1 MHRANH
7 ARNSII
13 AFLVILTIVSINGV
27 WGLQP
32 GEDVFAEE
40 RLIPLLQ
47 GTTFSPTI
55 RELDD
60 IEPPTTVQAS
70 FTLDNETGSTQTYT
84 LSVPDLADDIPGATV
99 DIAPSDNVT
108 IADGDD
114 VNITFRISLP
124 DDTST
129 GDKNLTVEAVE
140 QGSSNSIRAFI
151 SIDVVAPAT
160 ETPTPEPTEGPS
172 PTPEPV
178 CPNDPDD
185 PGSDSGGARL
195 LLVNLPEE
203 HGICV
208 QGDID
213 WFQFGGVG
221 GKEYTIEV
229 TEMDPGLDL
238 IIEVYDPD
246 LNLLI
251 TNDDDFSQPPD
262 APNPNNLRP
271 RVQSFRAPVDGIYY
285 IRVRDTLNIGGRDST
300 YIIGVFGE
308 SYGPTPA
315 VVPAVCRDLF
325 EEDGLPEESKL
336 ITSNEVQPNRALCP
350 EGDADWVRFFGSSGK
365 TYYIYTDTRPYSS
378 GINAETQ
385 PGADTTLLLTDRDGQ
400 SVLAFNDDIPGSL
413 DSEIQ
418 FTPRVDGFY
427 FAQIKNIGDIGNQFI
442 RYDLVLLLCVP
453 GEDCGRAPPQPTVQP
468 DDPGVTPDNGD
479 QDGTPTPTDDISF
492 DDELET
498 AEAETATQAAIESET
513 PTSTPDDDA
522 FSIRSRGSEMVNGP
536 VEGFADPSF
545 ADVWG
550 RSDRPV
556 AEQTVSRSWMWGPRG
571 LMARAENYTQ
581 AQSGMRQVEYFDKAR
596 MEINDPSG
604 DEESSWFVTTGLLVA
619 ELVSGEMQIGDNNF
633 VNRAPADI
641 PIAGDSDDTNAP
653 TYASF
658 TNLIAEPTGDRTGR
672 TVNEAIDRSGRI
684 SEYSGTQTGTR
695 LVHFVPETGHNIPD
709 VFWDYLNTQGIIYE
723 NGNYQNNLLF
733 DWVFTLGYPISEPYW
748 STVLVGGE
756 EQDVL
761 IQLYQRRVLTYS
773 PNNPEGWQVEM
784 GNVGR
789 HYYMWRYGED
799 LPS

>member
-7 ARNSII
+7 ARNSVI
-13 AFLVILTIVSINGV
+13 AGVIVLAILLTNQLWNSPPRYENEAVLAAPLQQVTFVWSPGSLSEDNINPGDEVTFTSDLENNGV
-27 WGLQP
+27 
-32 GEDVFAEE
+32 DD
-40 RLIPLLQ
+40 
-47 GTTFSPTI
+47 TF
-55 RELDD
+55 
-60 IEPPTTVQAS
+60 
-70 FTLDNETGSTQTYT
+70 
-84 LSVPDLADDIPGATV
+84 
-99 DIAPSDNVT
+99 
-108 IADGDD
+108 
-114 VNITFRISLP
+114 NITFDLPGGWSEPSFTPGASVPIAEDGEVRFNFFFDVP
-124 DDTST
+124 DDVDPGRYRIEIIATR
-129 GDKNLTVEAVE
+129 A
-140 QGSSNSIRAFI
+140 SNNTQTRAI
-151 SIDVVAPAT
+151 LSIDVVAEPT
-160 ETPTPEPTEGPS
+160 ETPTPSPTEGPS

-238 IIEVYDPD
+238 IIEIYDPD
-246 LNLLI
+246 LNLL
-251 TNDDDFSQPPD
+251 TVNDDDFSQPPD
-262 APNPNNLRP
+262 APNSNNLRP
-271 RVQSFRAPVDGIYY
+271 RVQSFRAPVDGLYY

-308 SYGPTPA
+308 SYGPTPV
-315 VVPAVCRDLF
+315 VVPAVCRDIF
-325 EEDGLPEESKL
+325 EEDGLPEEATL
-336 ITSNEVQPNRALCP
+336 ITSNEVQRNHALCP
-350 EGDADWVRFFGSSGK
+350 EGDADWVRFFGKSGK
-365 TYYIYTDTRPYSS
+365 TYYIYTDTRPY
-378 GINAETQ
+378 INEPNNAETQ
-385 PGADTTLLLTDRDGQ
+385 AGADTTLLLTDRDGQ

-427 FAQIKNIGDIGNQFI
+427 FAQVKNIGDIGNQFI
-442 RYDLVLLLCVP
+442 RYDLILLLCVP

-468 DDPGVTPDNGD
+468 NDPVTTPDNGD
-479 QDGTPTPTDDISF
+479 QNGSPTPTDELSF
-492 DDELET
+492 GEELET
-498 AEAETATQAAIESET
+498 VEAQQTQTQAAIESET

-522 FSIRSRGSEMVNGP
+522 FSIRSRGSEMINGP
-536 VEGFADPSF
+536 VEDFADPSF
-545 ADVWG
+545 ANVWD
-550 RSDRPV
+550 RSDRPI
-556 AEQTVSRSWMWGPRG
+556 AEQVVSRSWMWGPRG
-571 LMARAENYTQ
+571 LMARSENYTQ
-581 AQSGMRQVEYFDKAR
+581 SQSGMRQVEYFDKAR

-604 DEESSWFVTTGLLVA
+604 DEGSSWFVTTGLLVV
-619 ELVSGEMQIGDNNF
+619 ELVSGQMQIGDNNF

-641 PIAGDSDDTNAP
+641 PIAGDADDADAP

-658 TNLIAEPTGDRTGR
+658 ANLITESTGDRTGR
-672 TVNEAIDRSGRI
+672 AVDEMIDRSGRI
-684 SEYSGTQTGTR
+684 SEYSGSETVGTR
-695 LVHFVPETGHNIPD
+695 LVRFVPETGHNIPE
-709 VFWDYLNTQGIIYE
+709 VFWDYLNTQGIVYE
-723 NGNYQNNLLF
+723 NGDYQNNLLF

-748 STVLVGGE
+748 STVRVGGE

-773 PNNPEGWQVEM
+773 PDNPEGWQVEM

-789 HYYMWRYGED
+789 HYYLWRYGEN

>member
-1 MHRANH
+1 MRRANH
-7 ARNSII
+7 AQNSIV
-13 AFLVILTIVSINGV
+13 ASVIIFAILLANQLWNPSSKYQNESALAAPLQQVNFVWSPGSSSETDINPGDEIEFTSDLENDGV
-27 WGLQP
+27 
-32 GEDVFAEE
+32 DD
-40 RLIPLLQ
+40 
-47 GTTFSPTI
+47 TF
-55 RELDD
+55 
-60 IEPPTTVQAS
+60 
-70 FTLDNETGSTQTYT
+70 
-84 LSVPDLADDIPGATV
+84 
-99 DIAPSDNVT
+99 
-108 IADGDD
+108 
-114 VNITFRISLP
+114 NITFDLP
-124 DDTST
+124 DGWSEPSFTPGESVPIAEDAEVRFNFFFDVPDDADPGRYRIEIIATRASNNT
-129 GDKNLTVEAVE
+129 QTRAILSVE
-140 QGSSNSIRAFI
+140 
-151 SIDVVAPAT
+151 VVAEPT
-160 ETPTPEPTEGPS
+160 ETPTPEPTEGPT
-172 PTPEPV
+172 PTPQPV

-185 PGSDSGGARL
+185 PSSDSGGARL
-195 LLVNLPEE
+195 LLVNLPED

-238 IIEVYDPD
+238 VIEIYDPD

-251 TNDDDFSQPPD
+251 VNDDDFSQPPD

-271 RVQSFRAPVDGIYY
+271 RVQSFRAPVDGLYY
-285 IRVRDTLNIGGRDST
+285 IRVRDSLDLGGRDGT

-325 EEDGLPEESKL
+325 EEDGLPEEATL
-336 ITSNEVQPNRALCP
+336 ITSNEVQPNHALCP
-350 EGDADWVRFFGSSGK
+350 EGDADWVRFFGSAGK
-365 TYYIYTDTRPYSS
+365 TYYIYTDTRPYSD
-378 GINAETQ
+378 GINADTQ
-385 PGADTTLLLTDRDGQ
+385 AGADTTLLLTDRDGQ

-427 FAQIKNIGDIGNQFI
+427 FAQVKNIGDIGNQFI

-468 DDPGVTPDNGD
+468 DDPGNIGD
-479 QDGTPTPTDDISF
+479 QNGTPTPTDDLSF

-498 AEAETATQAAIESET
+498 AEVQTETQAAIESET

-522 FSIRSRGSEMVNGP
+522 FSIRSRGSEMINGA
-536 VEGFADPSF
+536 VEGFVDPSF
-545 ADVWG
+545 ATVWN

-556 AEQTVSRSWMWGPRG
+556 AEQIVPRSWMWGPRG

-581 AQSGMRQVEYFDKAR
+581 SQSGMRQVEYFDKAR
-596 MEINDPSG
+596 MEINNPSG
-604 DEESSWFVTTGLLVA
+604 DEDSSWFVTTGLLVV
-619 ELVSGEMQIGDNNF
+619 ELVSGQMQIGDNNF

-641 PIAGDSDDTNAP
+641 PIAGDADDANAP

-658 TNLIAEPTGDRTGR
+658 VNLIVEPTGDRTGQA
-672 TVNEAIDRSGRI
+672 VDEMIDRSGRI
-684 SEYSGTQTGTR
+684 SDYTGSQSSEIH
-695 LVHFVPETGHNIPD
+695 LAHFVPETGHNIPD
-709 VFWDYLNTQGIIYE
+709 AFWDYLNAQGIVYE
-723 NGNYQNNLLF
+723 NGDYQNNVLF

-748 STVLVGGE
+748 STMRVGGE
-756 EQDVL
+756 ERDVL
-761 IQLYQRRVLTYS
+761 IQVYERRVLTYS
-773 PNNPEGWQVEM
+773 PDNPEGWQVEM

-789 HYYMWRYGED
+789 HYYLWRYGEN